1 MSNKGNYSNLGVYGS
16 DITKFKLLTPERE
29 KMLCFN
35 IRKGDIKSRDELITS
50 NLGLVIKL
58 AMYYKDRGVD
68 ANELI
73 CEGNKGLITAA
84 TKFDPTLENRF
95 STYAYIWIKQA
106 MLSCIESSKLW
117 SSTSNENVLNY
128 DDYSDKRLAVDM
140 TEFEQEDDSNI
151 KDIIRRIDGLPKRD
165 SSIVKHYFG
174 VSGHSE
180 LNTIELSEK
189 FNISTMRV
197 SNIIE
202 TAIRKIRCDVLENI

>member
-29 KMLCFN
+29 KMLSFN